1 MRKRGQKFLTRLFL
15 LLTGAVVTVLLLG
28 ILYILLD
35 FEVSLLHLIA
45 IPILFL
51 LPIVFY
57 RVMKEARATDKLDR
71 LLVWLRV
78 PLLLRLL
85 QVPRLLAFLERL
97 KRLAKKLLRRL
108 KF

>member
-28 ILYILLD
+28 ILYIFLG
-35 FEVSLLHLIA
+35 FEFSLLHLITV
-45 IPILFL
+45 PILFL
-51 LPIVFY
+51 LPVVFY
-57 RVMKEARATDKLDR
+57 RVMKEASATDKLDR

-78 PLLLRLL
+78 PVLLRML
-85 QVPRLLAFLERL
+85 QVHRLITFLERL
-97 KRLAKKLLRRL
+97 KRLAKKLLQKL